1 MRKIILIALVI
12 SLPSLVFGQYKK
24 EVGIMLGG
32 ASYLGEIGGKEKTR
46 RDFVMDTKLSQTR
59 TNEGIYFRYK
69 VKPKIFVTGT
79 FNHLI
84 IRGADTLSLN
94 PARNGRRLDFKN
106 NIIELGVLGEYV
118 FYQNNGM
125 KGRGGRGSRGGG
137 RGGSKRDFRAYVTGG
152 VAWFHHNPKG
162 TDANGDWVKLQP
174 LGTEGQGTTGKAAK
188 YKLSGIAFPL
198 GAGASYTLNRTY
210 RIGIELGWRTTFTD
224 YLDDVSTVYVN
235 PERFKK
241 PAGDKTSASY
251 LQKVYFYDKSDKRP
265 DDDPN
270 RSEVAANGK
279 NYGYDAER
287 AAKAGDEKAG
297 EQKRGDDTHNDSYM
311 LLQLK
316 LGYVLKGKSKY
327 YRSKSSY
334 VSRSKYKKRRVR
346 AKF

>member
-1 MRKIILIALVI
+1 MRKFLLFTLIV

-24 EVGIMLGG
+24 EIGIILGG
-32 ASYLGEIGGKEKTR
+32 SSYLGEMGGKSKTR
-46 RDFVMDTKLSQTR
+46 RDFVLDTKLAQTR

-79 FNHLI
+79 FNHGA
-84 IRGADTLSLN
+84 IRGADTLSTN
-94 PARNGRRLDFKN
+94 PARNGRRLNFKN
-106 NIIELGVLGEYV
+106 NIFELGVLGEYV

-125 KGRGGRGSRGGG
+125 KGRGGSSRGGSR
-137 RGGSKRDFRAYVTGG
+137 RGGSKKDFRAYVTGG
-152 VAWFHHNPKG
+152 LAWYRHNPKG
-162 TDANGDWVKLQP
+162 TDMNGDWVKLQP

-188 YKLSGIAFPL
+188 YKLSGFAIPL
-198 GAGASYTLNRTY
+198 GAGFNYTLNRTY
-210 RIGIELGWRTTFTD
+210 RIGVELGWRTTFTD

-235 PERFKK
+235 PERFEK
-241 PAGDKTSASY
+241 PAGDNTSDLY
-251 LQKVYFYDKSDKRP
+251 KQKFYFYDKSDKRP

-270 RSEVAANGK
+270 RSEIAANGR

-287 AAKAGDEKAG
+287 AAKFGEEAG
-297 EQKRGDDTHNDSYM
+297 EQKRGDAKHKDSYM
-311 LLQLK
+311 FLQVK

-334 VSRSKYKKRRVR
+334 ISRSKYKKRRVR